1 MRRYNCARSHRIISR
16 GRLTNNDHNGS
27 CDLSNDNAF
36 PPALTS
42 LGMHTAQSLATL
54 HICNIPPPSQP
65 ETIHTGIPSY
75 IEYNTIKVESTV
87 AKKTF
92 ISTQTQNTMKKTI
105 IFFFYNPQA
114 GNSIWT
120 TYTKENGNQLSQAL
134 LYSFEQL
141 QILHGVFLH
150 LIL

>member
-105 IFFFYNPQA
+105 ILFSIILRPATVFERRIRRKMGINYPKHCCIVL
-114 GNSIWT
+114 NSYRY
-120 TYTKENGNQLSQAL
+120 YTE
-134 LYSFEQL
+134 F
-141 QILHGVFLH
+141 FLH